1 MRKIICLIAIVI
13 AAAAF
18 APKSSATEDQRDR
31 LRREIAERA
40 RELRALRDNAAAPN
54 QPLGSGKTNTQQSG
68 TTSNPFSLNDVFGKP
83 VNLWEQGIGA
93 PTTAQPQAGTK
104 KKAPAKPQQSVD
116 LNGRPMTSIQ
126 QRPATAPGAKTGAA
140 PAAAPAAKAA
150 VVESAAPQI
159 TAAQTLF
166 DNGEYGSA
174 RQMLIPIASSRIRA
188 ANEVTAAKNIIDKI
202 DALSK
207 KLMADAAALMTEGK
221 PEQAAKIYNQ
231 VVTSFSGS
239 PDSIIAAAKIYLVK
253 ASPEDGANYLLEQVR
268 ANLDKNRLD
277 VSLPLL
283 QELTALYP
291 NSPQAAS
298 AQELLKQLQ
307 AQQAASKLSED
318 QVMTARK
325 YLMVGDIH
333 ALNGRTDEAIENYNR
348 VIRDFE
354 DTRFA
359 EQAREKLA
367 TITEKNDK

>member
-239 PDSIIAAAKIYLVK
+239 PDSIIAAAKIYLMK